1 MTFPEF
7 FEEATTF
14 PPYPY
19 QCALAEGQELPVL
32 LKIPTGAGKTE
43 AAVLGWLYRYFKHPG
58 GGINRSTPRRLVYC
72 LPMRTLVE
80 QTAQRIEGWLNSL
93 GMAED
98 VGLVTLWAGS
108 PGLSGISPPRSR

>member
-43 AAVLGWLYRYFKHPG
+43 AAVLG
-58 GGINRSTPRRLVYC
+58 
-72 LPMRTLVE
+72 
-80 QTAQRIEGWLNSL
+80 
-93 GMAED
+93 
-98 VGLVTLWAGS
+98 
-108 PGLSGISPPRSR
+108 